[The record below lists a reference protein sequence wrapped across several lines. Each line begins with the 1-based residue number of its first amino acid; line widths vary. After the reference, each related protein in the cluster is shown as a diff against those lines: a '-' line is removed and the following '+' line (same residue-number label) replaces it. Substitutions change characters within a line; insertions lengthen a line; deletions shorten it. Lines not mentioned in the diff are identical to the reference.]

1 MTLLGDLVDCYAAA
15 TTSGGDSRPPVPY
28 TYEAEK
34 YSVGN
39 RLFGASGKESQLKLT
54 TGESTLFS
62 VLQLI
67 SGDTAA
73 VKWYGEREQTNP
85 NPDQEPPRVTAEQSL
100 AVKLWQK
107 PNKFMTGKFVRT
119 MMTWH
124 YRAVGEAWAVMDFLG
139 KPGVGTPRAWWPVR
153 PDRMWPVPDPDDY
166 LVGYI
171 YVAPD
176 GTKIPLELNEVMR
189 MTFPHPMDP
198 HRGLGVV
205 QTLGTT
211 LGVSLTSEQWIARFF
226 DNDAS
231 PGGII
236 EIAEGLPEMEY
247 NRLRKRWNEQH
258 RGVNKAH
265 RIAILEYGTFKP
277 RQFNMKDMQF
287 AEIRNLTRD
296 SVLEGF
302 RIHKHKMGISDN
314 VNLAN
319 AYAADTTFAKD
330 EKVPNLEEWSEL
342 ANGQYRDLF
351 GPPGA
356 SVRLCY
362 ENPVPSDKADD
373 RAERKAKIEDATAL
387 AEAGVDWDEACDFVG
402 LPRMTRRIVIE
413 QPPETPS
420 DDVEKDEPEADKPTS
435 ETAASGELDETK
447 KGDPAAVAVTA
458 QKLYLAVKGN
468 SLLTP
473 IEGRQILV
481 DAGADIDV
489 DAWEADEPQPGLV
502 LPPEADPAAPET
514 APVSEADPA
523 PAVEAPIGGGKGDS
537 AGQGPQPAGRI
548 TPLIVDLTL
557 DHDVIADAVK
567 DVLPPV
573 RAASPAD
580 DVDLTQLSEDWQA
593 ALDKLLAKWPGILDD
608 QYSALATQ
616 VRDAIS
622 TNDLDALLQLV
633 TPDAGAAAVLT
644 AGLVAVAVTGAAA
657 VVREAEAQGVDVA
670 RVVPDQGE
678 LATQAKIV
686 TGLMRQT
693 LAVSAGA
700 AALRLAGGELGAAA
714 VSAGVRE
721 HLDSLTDA
729 QPRQALGGAVTAA
742 QNAGRL
748 ATLDAAPTATYFA
761 SEVLDTN
768 TCAKCRKV
776 EGKRYDTLAES
787 KEDYPRGGY
796 KDCLGGE
803 RCRGTVVAIWDT
815 EGDDG

>member
-15 TTSGGDSRPPVPY
+15 TTSGGDSRPPIPY

-73 VKWYGEREQTNP
+73 VKWYGEREQTTP
-85 NPDQEPPRVTAEQSL
+85 NPDQEPPRVTEKDSL

-139 KPGVGTPRAWWPVR
+139 KPGIGTPRAWWPVR
-153 PDRMWPVPDPDDY
+153 PDRMWPVPDPDDF
-166 LVGYI
+166 LIGYI

-176 GTKIPLELNEVMR
+176 GTKIPLELAEVMR

-211 LGVSLTSEQWIARFF
+211 LGVSLTSEQWIAKFF

-236 EIAEGLPEMEY
+236 EIEQGLPDMEY
-247 NRLRKRWNEQH
+247 NRLRQRWNEQH

-265 RIAILEYGTFKP
+265 RIAILEYGTFKQ

-302 RIHKHKMGISDN
+302 RIHKHKMGISEN

-319 AYAADTTFAKD
+319 AFAADTTFAKD
-330 EKVPNLEEWSEL
+330 EKVTNLEEWSEL
-342 ANGQYRDLF
+342 ANGQYRELF

-373 RAERKAKIEDATAL
+373 RAEREAKIRDAIAL

-413 QPPETPS
+413 SQSDGGEQGDKAAS
-420 DDVEKDEPEADKPTS
+420 DDVEKPDPEAEKPTS
-435 ETAASGELDETK
+435 ETPASGELDETK
-447 KGDPAAVAVTA
+447 KGDPLAVATVA
-458 QKLYLAVKGN
+458 QKGYLAVKGGAA
-468 SLLTP
+468 LTAV
-473 IEGRQILV
+473 EFRHMLK
-481 DAGADIDV
+481 DAGADIVPEDWQ
-489 DAWEADEPQPGLV
+489 DAKPQPAAV
-502 LPPEADPAAPET
+502 VPPEAGQAAPET
-514 APVSEADPA
+514 APVPEADPA
-523 PAVEAPIGGGKGDS
+523 PTSEAPVGGGAGDP
-537 AGQGPQPAGRI
+537 AGLAPQPAGRV
-548 TPLIVDLTL
+548 TPS
-557 DHDVIADAVK
+557 
-567 DVLPPV
+567 V

-622 TNDLDALLQLV
+622 TGDLDALLQLV
-633 TPDAGAAAVLT
+633 TPDAGAAAVL
-644 AGLVAVAVTGAAA
+644 AAVLVAVAVTGAAA

-670 RVVPDQGE
+670 RVVPDPAE
-678 LATQAKIV
+678 LETQAKIV
-686 TGLMRQT
+686 TGLMGAG

-700 AALRLAGGELGAAA
+700 AALRLAGGGASAA
-714 VSAGVRE
+714 EVADGVRE

-748 ATLDAAPTATYFA
+748 ATLDAAPAATYFA

-776 EGKRYDTLAES
+776 EGKKYDTLAES

-815 EGDDG
+815 EGDDE

>member
-1 MTLLGDLVDCYAAA
+1 MTLLGDLTEAYAAA
-15 TTSGGDSRPPVPY
+15 NTSGGGDSGPRVPY
-28 TYEAEK
+28 TIEAEK
-34 YSVGN
+34 YSAGN
-39 RLFGASGKESQLKLT
+39 RLFGATGKESQLKLT

-62 VLQLI
+62 VLQLVAG
-67 SGDTAA
+67 STAA
-73 VKWYGEREQTNP
+73 VKWYGEREQTTP
-85 NPDQEPPRVTAEQSL
+85 NPEQEPPRVTEKDSL
-100 AVKLWQK
+100 AVKLWQR
-107 PNKFMTGKFVRT
+107 PNKFMSGRFVRT

-166 LVGYI
+166 LIGYI
-171 YVAPD
+171 YVGPD
-176 GTKIPLELNEVMR
+176 GTKIPLEVNEVLR

-236 EIAEGLPEMEY
+236 EIEQGLPDMEY

-265 RIAILEYGTFKP
+265 RIAILEYGKFVQ

-287 AEIRNLTRD
+287 AEIRTLTRD
-296 SVLEGF
+296 AVLEGF

-319 AYAADTTFAKD
+319 AYAADSTFAKD
-330 EKVPNLEEWSEL
+330 ELVPNLEEWSEL
-342 ANGQYRDLF
+342 ANGPYRDLF

-373 RAERKAKIEDATAL
+373 RAEREAKIRDATAL
-387 AEAGVDWDEACDFVG
+387 AEHGVDWVEACEFVG
-402 LPRMTRRIVIE
+402 LPTLTRRIVVE
-413 QPPETPS
+413 QPEPAAS
-420 DDVEKDEPEADKPTS
+420 DDVEKREPDTEKPTS
-435 ETAASGELDETK
+435 ETPASGELDETK

-489 DAWEADEPQPGLV
+489 NAWEADAPQPGPV
-502 LPPEADPAAPET
+502 EPPEADPAAPDT
-514 APVSEADPA
+514 APVPEADPA
-523 PAVEAPIGGGKGDS
+523 PPSPAVGGGNDGDP
-537 AGQGPQPAGRI
+537 AVLDYQPAGRV
-548 TPLIVDLTL
+548 TTTTM
-557 DHDVIADAVK
+557 
-567 DVLPPV
+567 V

-580 DVDLTQLSEDWQA
+580 DVDLTKLGEDWQA
-593 ALDKLLAKWPGILDD
+593 ALDKLLAKWPGILDK
-608 QYSALATQ
+608 QYTALGKQ
-616 VRDAIS
+616 VRDAI
-622 TNDLDALLQLV
+622 NAGDLDALLELI

-644 AGLVAVAVTGAAA
+644 AGLVAVAATGAAA
-657 VVREAEAQGVDVA
+657 VVREAKEQGVTVSK
-670 RVVPDQGE
+670 VVPEKAE
-678 LATQAKIV
+678 LETQASV
-686 TGLMRQT
+686 TTGLMRAA
-693 LAVSAGA
+693 LAVSAGT
-700 AALRLAGGELGAAA
+700 AALRLAGGGMSADDVA
-714 VSAGVRE
+714 AGVRE
-721 HLDSLTDA
+721 HLDSLTMA
-729 QPRQALGGAVTAA
+729 QPEQALGGAVTAA

-748 ATLDAAPTATYFA
+748 ATLDAAPEATYFA
-761 SEVLDTN
+761 SEVLDSN
-768 TCAKCRKV
+768 TCEKCRKID
-776 EGKRYDTLAES
+776 GKKYDTVAKS
-787 KEDYPRGGY
+787 IEDYPRGGY
-796 KDCLGGE
+796 KNCLGMN

-815 EGDDG
+815 EEGE

>member
-67 SGDTAA
+67 AGDTAA

-85 NPDQEPPRVTAEQSL
+85 TPDSDAPRVTGEQSL

-107 PNKFMTGKFVRT
+107 PNRFMTGKFVRT

-139 KPGVGTPRAWWPVR
+139 KPGIGTPRAWWPVR

-166 LVGYI
+166 LIGYI

-176 GTKIPLELNEVMR
+176 GTKIPLEINEVMR

-231 PGGII
+231 PGGVI
-236 EIAEGLPEMEY
+236 EIEQGLPDMEY

-265 RIAILEYGTFKP
+265 RIAILEYGTFKQ

-296 SVLEGF
+296 TVLEGF
-302 RIHKHKMGISDN
+302 RVHKHKMGISDN

-319 AYAADTTFAKD
+319 AFAADTTFAKD
-330 EKVPNLEEWSEL
+330 EKVTNLEEWSEL
-342 ANGQYRDLF
+342 ANGQYRELF
-351 GPPGA
+351 GPPGQ

-373 RAERKAKIEDATAL
+373 RAEREAKIRDAIAL

-413 QPPETPS
+413 SPPEGAS
-420 DDVEKDEPEADKPTS
+420 DDVEKEEPEAEKPTS
-435 ETAASGELDETK
+435 ETPASGDLDETK

-468 SLLTP
+468 SLITP
-473 IEGRQILV
+473 VEGRRILV
-481 DAGADIDV
+481 EAGADIVPEDWQ
-489 DAWEADEPQPGLV
+489 DAEPQPGPV
-502 LPPEADPAAPET
+502 EPPEADPAAPET
-514 APVSEADPA
+514 APEPEADPVPTTGA
-523 PAVEAPIGGGKGDS
+523 PVGGGAGDS
-537 AGQGPQPAGRI
+537 AGLDPQPAGRV
-548 TPLIVDLTL
+548 TPT
-557 DHDVIADAVK
+557 
-567 DVLPPV
+567 V

-580 DVDLTQLSEDWQA
+580 DVDLTKLGEDWQA
-593 ALDKLLAKWPGILDD
+593 ALDKLLAKWPGILDK
-608 QYSALATQ
+608 QYTGLAKQ
-616 VRDAIS
+616 VRDAI
-622 TNDLDALLQLV
+622 TAGDLDALLELI
-633 TPDAGAAAVLT
+633 TPDGGAAAALT
-644 AGLVAVAVTGAAA
+644 AGLVAVAATGAVA
-657 VVREAEAQGVDVA
+657 VVREAKDQGVTVA
-670 RVVPDQGE
+670 KVVPDKADLE
-678 LATQAKIV
+678 TQAKV
-686 TGLMRQT
+686 TTGLMRAA

-700 AALRLAGGELGAAA
+700 AALRLAGSETDAAA
-714 VSAGVRE
+714 VAAGVRE

-729 QPRQALGGAVTAA
+729 QPAQALGGAVTAA

-761 SEVLDTN
+761 SEVLDSN
-768 TCAKCRKV
+768 TCAQCRKI
-776 EGKRYDTLAES
+776 EGKMYTTLEAS
-787 KEDYPRGGY
+787 KEDYPRGGF
-796 KDCLGGE
+796 KDCLGME

>member
-15 TTSGGDSRPPVPY
+15 ATTTNGDGSRPPVPY

-67 SGDTAA
+67 SGGTAA

-85 NPDQEPPRVTAEQSL
+85 NPDQEPPRVTEKESL

-139 KPGVGTPRAWWPVR
+139 KPGIGTPRAWWPVR

-166 LVGYI
+166 LIGYI

-231 PGGII
+231 PGGVI
-236 EIAEGLPEMEY
+236 EIEQGLPDMEY

-265 RIAILEYGTFKP
+265 RIAILEYGKFVQ

-330 EKVPNLEEWSEL
+330 ETVPNLEEWSEL

-351 GPPGA
+351 GPPGQ

-373 RAERKAKIEDATAL
+373 RAEREAKIRDAVAL
-387 AEAGVDWDEACDFVG
+387 AEAGVDWAEACDFVG

-413 QPPETPS
+413 QAPEPAS
-420 DDVEKDEPEADKPTS
+420 DDVEKVADPAEKPTS
-435 ETAASGELDETK
+435 ETPASGDLDETA
-447 KGDPAAVAVTA
+447 KGDPLAIANVA
-458 QKLYLAVKGN
+458 QKLYLPYINKLITRV
-468 SLLTP
+468 
-473 IEGRQILV
+473 EGRQEL
-481 DAGADIDV
+481 ANTGMKIDPE
-489 DAWEADEPQPGLV
+489 AWQDDEPQPDPAP
-502 LPPEADPAAPET
+502 PPEADPAAPEV
-514 APVSEADPA
+514 APESEAV
-523 PAVEAPIGGGKGDS
+523 AVPPSVSPTEGDAVDS
-537 AGQGPQPAGRI
+537 AGHNLTGRVTRSI
-548 TPLIVDLTL
+548 
-557 DHDVIADAVK
+557 
-567 DVLPPV
+567 
-573 RAASPAD
+573 RAASGAD

-593 ALDKLLAKWPGILDD
+593 ALDKLLAKWPSILDD

-622 TNDLDALLQLV
+622 TNDLDALLQLT
-633 TPDAGAAAVLT
+633 TPDVGAASLLT
-644 AGLVAVAVTGAAA
+644 AVLVAVAGTGAAA

-678 LATQAKIV
+678 LETQAKIV
-686 TGLMRQT
+686 TGLMRAG

-700 AALRLAGGELGAAA
+700 AALRLAGSELDAAA
-714 VSAGVRE
+714 VAAGVRE

-729 QPRQALGGAVTAA
+729 QPRLSLGGAVTAA

-748 ATLDAAPTATYFA
+748 ATLDAAPLASYFA
-761 SEVLDTN
+761 SEVLDGN
-768 TCAKCRKV
+768 TCVKCRKI
-776 EGKRYDTLAES
+776 EGKRYATLTES

-815 EGDDG
+815 EEGE